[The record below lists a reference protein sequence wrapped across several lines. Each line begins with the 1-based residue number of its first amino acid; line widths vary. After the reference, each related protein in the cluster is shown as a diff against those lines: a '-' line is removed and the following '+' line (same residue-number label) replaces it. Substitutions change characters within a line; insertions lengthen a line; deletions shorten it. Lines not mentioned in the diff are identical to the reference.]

1 MQINRTTQ
9 YLLYAIIVALCL
21 FLYGNTI
28 GHGYALD
35 DAIVITE
42 NVYVKQGIS
51 GIPDILSNDTFMGFF
66 QEKKNLVSGGR
77 YRPLSLLTFALEY
90 ELLGLNPMVSHLI
103 NILLYAFT
111 GILLLLVFQQLLKNY
126 ISRQWINVVNVAVLL
141 FLLHPLHTEV
151 VANIKGRD
159 EILTFLFSLF
169 AFRYILLDLQS
180 QNKKNK
186 RLLIWSGVFFFLA
199 LMSKENAITFL
210 FIIPIS
216 LYFFTEAKRRDYF
229 RIAVPLLVAT
239 FLFLYIRGQVLG
251 YGFGDAP
258 NELMNNPFLGMSGA
272 EKMAT
277 IIYTWG
283 IYLKLLIFPHPLTY
297 DYYPYH
303 IPVMSWS
310 DSIVWLIAVLYIA
323 IGLYA
328 LLYMRKKS
336 IYVYGIWFYLA
347 SLSIVSNLI
356 FPVGTFMNERFI
368 YIASFG
374 FTLIAGYVI
383 GEMLF
388 RWMPEKKARIISL
401 ALLSFIFVAASYK
414 TIDRNRAWKDD
425 FTLFTTDV
433 NTSVN
438 SAKANCTAGGKL
450 LEKAKE
456 TEEEHLRDSLME
468 QSIQYL
474 RRSVSIHPTYRDAL
488 LLLGNAHYEYNQDYD
503 STFYYYKR
511 ILRSSPNY
519 KLVYDN
525 MELLLSGYE
534 DVDKKIAWYEEVY
547 RINPRRYGVLYH
559 LGNLYGKHKQDIE
572 KALLYLQEAVDVNP
586 GSKRSWKD
594 LGVAYAISGDLE
606 KALKANKK
614 ALQLTPDDA
623 EIHINTGLVYKAMG
637 HAEKANEHFQRA
649 QALKN

>member
-9 YLLYAIIVALCL
+9 YLLYAIIVALCI

-77 YRPLSLLTFALEY
+77 YRPLSLLTFSLEY

-103 NILLYAFT
+103 NILLYALT

-169 AFRYILLDLQS
+169 AFRYILFDLQS

-186 RLLIWSGVFFFLA
+186 QLLIWSGVFFFLA

-210 FIIPIS
+210 FIIPVS
-216 LYFFTEAKRRDYF
+216 LYFFTEAKRSDYF

-283 IYLKLLIFPHPLTY
+283 LYLKLLIFPHPLTY

-303 IPVMSWS
+303 IPLMSWNMP
-310 DSIVWLIAVLYIA
+310 IVWLIALLYIA

-388 RWMPEKKARIISL
+388 RWMPEKKARIVSL

-433 NTSVN
+433 RTSVN
-438 SAKANCTAGGKL
+438 SAKVNCTAGGKL
-450 LEKAKE
+450 LEKAKK

-511 ILRSSPNY
+511 ILRSNPNY

-525 MELLLSGYE
+525 MELLLSGHE
-534 DVDKKIAWYEEVY
+534 DVDKKIAWYEDVY
-547 RINPRRYGVLYH
+547 KINPRRYEVLYH

-572 KALLYLQEAVDVNP
+572 KALLYLQKAVQVNP

-606 KALKANKK
+606 KALEANKK
-614 ALQLTPDDA
+614 AIQLAPDDA
-623 EIHINTGLVYKAMG
+623 DVHSNIGMVYRAMG
-637 HAEKANEHFQRA
+637 DVKKANEHFHRA

>member
-9 YLLYAIIVALCL
+9 YLLYAIIVALCI

-77 YRPLSLLTFALEY
+77 YRPLSLLTFSLEY

-103 NILLYAFT
+103 NILLYALT

-169 AFRYILLDLQS
+169 AFRYILFDLQS

-186 RLLIWSGVFFFLA
+186 QLLIWSGVFFFLA

-210 FIIPIS
+210 FIIPVS
-216 LYFFTEAKRRDYF
+216 LYFFTEAKRSDYF

-283 IYLKLLIFPHPLTY
+283 LYLKLLIFPHPLTY

-303 IPVMSWS
+303 IPLMSWNMP
-310 DSIVWLIAVLYIA
+310 IVWLIALLYIA

-388 RWMPEKKARIISL
+388 RWMPEKKARIVSL

-433 NTSVN
+433 RTSVN
-438 SAKANCTAGGKL
+438 SAKVNCTAGGKL
-450 LEKAKE
+450 LEKAKK

-511 ILRSSPNY
+511 ILRSNPNY

-525 MELLLSGYE
+525 MELLLSGHE
-534 DVDKKIAWYEEVY
+534 DVDKKIAWYEDVY
-547 RINPRRYGVLYH
+547 KINPRRYEVLYH

-572 KALLYLQEAVDVNP
+572 KALLYLQKAVQVNP

-606 KALKANKK
+606 KALEANKK
-614 ALQLTPDDA
+614 AIQLAPDDA
-623 EIHINTGLVYKAMG
+623 DVHSNIGMVYRAMG
-637 HAEKANEHFQRA
+637 DVKKANEHFHRA
-649 QALKN
+649 QALRN